1 MDRVT
6 NILSSIPGYD
16 GYRDKEN
23 RRETDRRV
31 RDRISDRLGQLAG
44 QIEQVAADLA
54 NRRDIQAVGPV
65 DSVAKAVRHLQN
77 QIATATYGYGG
88 VYSDRNVDA
97 LALDQL
103 NQFDADLLTKV
114 ETLAEPIVKLA
125 GAGDPSARGAAIS
138 EIQTAL
144 AAVQQRFD
152 ERAYVVETGRPAAQ
166 ASATSPLTVLEQD
179 STKPLKPAAL
189 GLQQGYA
196 LAFGGE
202 NFIVDAVI
210 DVEGQ
215 QPMRLFRI
223 DVAPERWLLANERFG
238 AVLSPADF
246 TESGDTVVID
256 GQTLSLHGSG
266 TSPSRVTGLGGRSGQ
281 QSVMYRVYGGAS
293 ENGPLALTL
302 TWPSA
307 TLRLVGGGISL
318 EDIEVF
324 GKPDVR

>member
-1 MDRVT
+1 MDRIT

-23 RRETDRRV
+23 RRETDKRV

-54 NRRDIQAVGPV
+54 NQRDIQAVGPV
-65 DSVAKAVRHLQN
+65 DSVAKSVRHLQN
-77 QIATATYGYGG
+77 QISTATYGYGG
-88 VYSDRNVDA
+88 IYSDRNVDA

-103 NQFDADLLTKV
+103 NQFDADLLTRV
-114 ETLAEPIVKLA
+114 ESLAEPIVKLA
-125 GAGDPSARGAAIS
+125 GAGDPSARGAALG

-144 AAVQQRFD
+144 TAMQQRFD
-152 ERAYVVETGRPAAQ
+152 ERGYVVETGRPAAP
-166 ASATSPLTVLEQD
+166 AATSPLTVLEED
-179 STKPLKPAAL
+179 TTSPLKPAAF
-189 GLQQGYA
+189 GLQKGYA

-210 DVEGQ
+210 DIEGT

-238 AVLSPADF
+238 SVLSPAEF
-246 TESGDTVVID
+246 AESGDTVVID

-266 TSPSRVTGLGGRSGQ
+266 SAPSRVTGLGGRSGQ
-281 QSVMYRVYGGAS
+281 QSVAYRVYGGAT

-302 TWPSA
+302 IWPTA
-307 TLRLVGGGISL
+307 EMRLVGRGISL

>member
-1 MDRVT
+1 MDRIT

-23 RRETDRRV
+23 RRETDKRV
-31 RDRISDRLGQLAG
+31 RDRISDQLGQLAG
-44 QIEQVAADLA
+44 QIEQVATNLA
-54 NRRDIQAVGPV
+54 NKRDVQAVGPV
-65 DSVAKAVRHLQN
+65 DAIAKEVRHLQN
-77 QIATATYGYGG
+77 QVSTATYGYGG
-88 VYSDRNVDA
+88 IYSDRNVDA

-103 NQFDADLLTKV
+103 NQFDAELLTRV
-114 ETLAEPIVKLA
+114 ESLAEPIGKLSS
-125 GAGDPSARGAAIS
+125 SADAPARDSAIA
-138 EIQTAL
+138 EIRAAL
-144 AAVQQRFD
+144 ATVQQRFD
-152 ERAYVVETGRPAAQ
+152 ERAYVVETGRPTTPAA
-166 ASATSPLTVLEQD
+166 ATSPLTVLEQD
-179 STKPLKPAAL
+179 TTKPLKPAAL

-210 DVEGQ
+210 DVEGK

-246 TESGDTVVID
+246 AESGDTVVVD

-266 TSPSRVTGLGGRSGQ
+266 SAPSRVTGLGGRSGQ
-281 QSVMYRVYGGAS
+281 QSVAYRVYGGAT

-307 TLRLVGGGISL
+307 DLRLVGRGIAL